1 MLYNKERMLRKDI
14 YCDEKKGRLL
24 KEKEQK
30 MRTKKSGFTLVEILI
45 VVVIL
50 GILAAIVVPQ
60 FTDASEQAKE
70 ASVRSDLQTIR
81 SQIELYK
88 AQHTAGHLPG
98 SIAGVD
104 FATAMTGKTDI
115 AGAVAAAGAYG
126 PYMRAIPTN
135 PYNDLAVVALNGT
148 PAVETTAGWNFNST
162 TGNFQAWDNAAH
174 SAW

>member
-1 MLYNKERMLRKDI
+1 
-14 YCDEKKGRLL
+14 
-24 KEKEQK
+24 
-30 MRTKKSGFTLVEILI
+30 MRTKKSAFTLVEILI

-98 SIAGVD
+98 SITGVD
-104 FATAMTGKTDI
+104 FATAMTSKTTI
-115 AGAVAAAGAYG
+115 AGAVSATGAYG
-126 PYMRAIPTN
+126 PYLQQIPTN
-135 PYNDLAVVALNGT
+135 PYNDLATVDTTGT
-148 PAVETTAGWNFNST
+148 VGGHGWQYSTTAGTFYSDYDAT
-162 TGNFQAWDNAAH
+162 TAAW
-174 SAW
+174 

>member
-1 MLYNKERMLRKDI
+1 
-14 YCDEKKGRLL
+14 
-24 KEKEQK
+24 
-30 MRTKKSGFTLVEILI
+30 MRTKKSAFTLVEILI

-81 SQIELYK
+81 SQVELYK
-88 AQHTAGHLPG
+88 AQHTAGALPG
-98 SIAGVD
+98 AAAGTSFVE
-104 FATAMTGKTDI
+104 AMTGTTGADGLK
-115 AGAVAAAGAYG
+115 AGSTYG

-135 PYNDLAVVALNGT
+135 PYNDLAVVALDGT

-162 TGNFQAWDNAAH
+162 TGDFQAWDSAAH